1 MCIDCQC
8 SDPGTAQL
16 AEDHI
21 HLVPRRIDA
30 LDVVDN
36 VFEGAVG
43 HVDAIDAEQLIAHG
57 KAGFELAVGLS
68 VLGQIVDTHALQ
80 VVAGGGEDDSQR
92 LAQLYPDEGFHVF
105 HQ

>member
-43 HVDAIDAEQLIAHG
+43 HVDAIDAEQLIAHSE
-57 KAGFELAVGLS
+57 ACFDLAVSFS
-68 VLGQIVDTHALQ
+68 VLGQIVDADALQ
-80 VVAGGGEDDSQR
+80 VVAGGCENDPQR
-92 LAQLYPDEGFHVF
+92 LAQLDPDE
-105 HQ
+105 